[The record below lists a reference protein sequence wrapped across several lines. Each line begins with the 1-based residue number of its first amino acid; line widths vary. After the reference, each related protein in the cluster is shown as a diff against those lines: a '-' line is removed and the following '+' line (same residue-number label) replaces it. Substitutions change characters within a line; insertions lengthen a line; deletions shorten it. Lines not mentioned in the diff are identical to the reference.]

1 LPRILSRSHRCVNRI
16 IAASDFHKNASLAI
30 TFNSGRMCPLV
41 IQCPHCLG
49 EIPEDRN
56 VCPVCGTLVHDDDSP
71 TMPTTPQGA
80 SVRMQATPLDRGRFV
95 AGTVLAHRYRIIGLL
110 GKGGMGEVYKAEDLK
125 LHQLVA
131 LKFLPEALSS
141 DGSMVARFHREVRTA
156 RQITH
161 ANVCRVH
168 DIGQIAVGAH
178 MLHFI
183 SMEYIDGED
192 LATLLR
198 RIGHLPAQKG
208 MELGRQICSGLSA
221 AHEMGVVHRD
231 LKPANIMLDGRG
243 RARITD
249 FGLSGLT
256 DEFGRDEQS
265 GTPAYMAPE
274 QLKGSPA
281 TPQTDM
287 YALGLVL
294 YEVFTGK
301 RPFQGRSV
309 AELMDQH
316 RSETPPVT
324 RILEIDPLAE
334 KAILRCLSR
343 EPNAR
348 PSGPLEVLSAL
359 SGGNPLDKALAAG
372 ETPSP
377 EMVAAAGE
385 QTGLKPFQAWA
396 CLIAILIVS
405 VAVAGRLNPAKARN
419 RVMDQSPEK
428 LIEKARSIRSSLGYP
443 EPVDSAFGCAP
454 DQSYVDYGRQ
464 MRNPARFQAYLN
476 QSRPGWGYCWYLES
490 LGTLTPAPHDL
501 SGLVFAR
508 PGSRVKEESPEVA
521 QRTVRLK
528 LDFQGRLVELRG
540 SPGTVEAN
548 PSKPTKTTDWSA
560 LLQLA
565 GIDSA
570 DLVETTPQQAAPPV
584 AFNDRVAWTGTWPER
599 PDIQMKVEAASF
611 DGQPVFF
618 IAQGPP
624 PANSNGS
631 EGTRTVVI
639 IGMVIFLIGGSIF
652 LARHNVTAGRGDQRG
667 AFRIALFAL
676 STLLLA
682 WFFGTDHRL
691 DSRELNLFLSATGEA
706 LYRSVVVGLLYL
718 AAEPFVR
725 QRWPHALIPWN
736 RVLEGRFRD
745 PLVGRAVLIGIVF
758 AAALAL
764 LRNAG
769 LLLEVMSPE
778 LPELDLMNAMLANTY
793 AISFL
798 LGLVFDSVNLPLA
811 LFFLFFFFRI
821 VFRSRWVAGAVLIVL
836 VNGYVNYSNPEVYGI
851 LVATAF
857 VLLWLLG
864 VTRFGLIAGMSLWF
878 ADRIFRAWSMLAPA
892 PWYQGRMY
900 LLLSAVLIL
909 SAYSFVRSLGNRPL
923 VPVDL
928 FVESNGRENT

>member
-1 LPRILSRSHRCVNRI
+1 
-16 IAASDFHKNASLAI
+16 
-30 TFNSGRMCPLV
+30 
-41 IQCPHCLG
+41 
-49 EIPEDRN
+49 
-56 VCPVCGTLVHDDDSP
+56 
-71 TMPTTPQGA
+71 
-80 SVRMQATPLDRGRFV
+80 
-95 AGTVLAHRYRIIGLL
+95 
-110 GKGGMGEVYKAEDLK
+110 
-125 LHQLVA
+125 
-131 LKFLPEALSS
+131 
-141 DGSMVARFHREVRTA
+141 
-156 RQITH
+156 
-161 ANVCRVH
+161 
-168 DIGQIAVGAH
+168 
-178 MLHFI
+178 
-183 SMEYIDGED
+183 
-192 LATLLR
+192 
-198 RIGHLPAQKG
+198 
-208 MELGRQICSGLSA
+208 
-221 AHEMGVVHRD
+221 
-231 LKPANIMLDGRG
+231 
-243 RARITD
+243 
-249 FGLSGLT
+249 
-256 DEFGRDEQS
+256 
-265 GTPAYMAPE
+265 
-274 QLKGSPA
+274 
-281 TPQTDM
+281 
-287 YALGLVL
+287 
-294 YEVFTGK
+294 
-301 RPFQGRSV
+301 
-309 AELMDQH
+309 
-316 RSETPPVT
+316 
-324 RILEIDPLAE
+324 
-334 KAILRCLSR
+334 
-343 EPNAR
+343 
-348 PSGPLEVLSAL
+348 
-359 SGGNPLDKALAAG
+359 
-372 ETPSP
+372 
-377 EMVAAAGE
+377 
-385 QTGLKPFQAWA
+385 
-396 CLIAILIVS
+396 
-405 VAVAGRLNPAKARN
+405 
-419 RVMDQSPEK
+419 
-428 LIEKARSIRSSLGYP
+428 
-443 EPVDSAFGCAP
+443 
-454 DQSYVDYGRQ
+454 
-464 MRNPARFQAYLN
+464 
-476 QSRPGWGYCWYLES
+476 
-490 LGTLTPAPHDL
+490 
-501 SGLVFAR
+501 
-508 PGSRVKEESPEVA
+508 
-521 QRTVRLK
+521 LK